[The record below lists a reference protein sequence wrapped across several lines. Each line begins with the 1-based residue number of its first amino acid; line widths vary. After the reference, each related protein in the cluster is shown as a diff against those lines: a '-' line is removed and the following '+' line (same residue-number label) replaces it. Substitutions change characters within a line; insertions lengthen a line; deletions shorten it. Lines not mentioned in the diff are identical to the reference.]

1 MAMERS
7 DSLTAMKSLTADYGE
22 DSDEEMPSAV
32 DNISDEETQEI
43 LAKQEPRPSSLPN
56 LQNDNSNSSVPE
68 KPRLAKRTT
77 KLVSYGPDDQEDE
90 ESQSEEEIEEESTDL
105 LDIQKT
111 DIEEKVLDTQD
122 ASALSRKVRNL
133 SAEEIHIPPEPAG
146 RCSKELQE
154 KIARNYER
162 MMKSGYSHN
171 VMIQKRKDFRNPS
184 IYEKLIEFL
193 HIDEKGTNFPPDIFN
208 PQMWTKESFYD
219 ELDKTQKKEMEKRE
233 KERKD
238 RTKVPID
245 FIVGSKKVS
254 SSSDGS
260 APEKKRKTK
269 WDSQPQVSAVRSS
282 NMPNPS
288 VVTLTTSATGTKTTV
303 ISAVGSITK
312 KSSQK

>member
-7 DSLTAMKSLTADYGE
+7 DSLTVMKSLTADYGE
-22 DSDEEMPSAV
+22 DSDEEIPSAV
-32 DNISDEETQEI
+32 DNISDEETQEL

-68 KPRLAKRTT
+68 KPPT

-90 ESQSEEEIEEESTDL
+90 ESQSEEEVEEESDL

-122 ASALSRKVRNL
+122 ASALSRKVRNM
-133 SAEEIHIPPEPAG
+133 SAEEIQIPPEPVG

-154 KIARNYER
+154 KIARNYDR
-162 MMKSGYSHN
+162 MLKSGYSNN
-171 VMIQKRKDFRNPS
+171 VMIQQRKDFRNPS

-193 HIDEKGTNFPPDIFN
+193 HIEG
-208 PQMWTKESFYD
+208 TKEQTFLLISLILKCGLKNHFMTNY
-219 ELDKTQKKEMEKRE
+219 KTRRRRWKRRRR
-233 KERKD
+233 RKD
-238 RTKVPID
+238 RTKID

-260 APEKKRKTK
+260 APDEKKRKTK
-269 WDSQPQVSAVRSS
+269 WDSQPQVSSAVRSS

-303 ISAVGSITK
+303 ISAIGSITK

>member
-238 RTKVPID
+238 RTKID

-260 APEKKRKTK
+260 APDEKKRKTK